1 MTQPDALGAHEIAAW
16 LRRHPEFLRQFP
28 DLAGSLVV
36 PRESGPAASLAS
48 YQLEVLREKN
58 RELTRRLHEL
68 FANAQENERLSVR
81 THQLTL
87 GLMRQGGAMDTLSAM
102 AASLAEDFNGD
113 LVRIV
118 LLRPLE
124 GVEPND
130 WLDVIGPGDMRFK
143 AFADFLAGDE
153 PLCGRLQPAKQDVL
167 FGERVDDVQSSALF
181 SAQGLAMVAVGSRD
195 ANRFYPGMGTL
206 FLRMMGESFGA
217 ALSRYVD

>member
-1 MTQPDALGAHEIAAW
+1 MTDTDKLGAHEIAAW

-36 PRESGPAASLAS
+36 PRETGPAASLAS

-81 THQLTL
+81 IHQLTL
-87 GLMRQGGAMDTLSAM
+87 GLMRQANATDTLSAM

-113 LVRIV
+113 VVRIV
-118 LLRPLE
+118 LLKPIA
-124 GVEPND
+124 GVEPNE

-167 FGERVDDVQSSALF
+167 FGERIDDVQSTALF

-195 ANRFYPGMGTL
+195 PNRFYPGMGTL
-206 FLRMMGESFGA
+206 FLRMMGEAFGA